1 MTRLR
6 TFLIPLLS
14 IVFVAIFSF
23 IATAFAAGAVAPDD
37 GSLLDLAKPVLAAVM
52 SGQWVLGAALAL
64 VFVVAGARRYL
75 VAHVHFLGT
84 DAGAAVLTLVGAF
97 GGALATALTAG
108 VSVSAGLLWTALGV
122 AAAAAGGYSLV
133 RKLLVDPLCA
143 SAWYR
148 ERAAP
153 WMRAVVMALAWAFT
167 KPDALARAD
176 EAGKAAVQAHP
187 APGAEGVVGKP
198 EEL

>member
-1 MTRLR
+1 MLKLR
-6 TFLIPLLS
+6 SALVPLLS
-14 IVFVAIFSF
+14 IAFVAIFSF
-23 IATAFAAGAVAPDD
+23 LATAFAAGAVARDD

-75 VAHVHFLGT
+75 VTHVHFLGT

-97 GGALATALTAG
+97 GGALATALAAGASVTAG
-108 VSVSAGLLWTALGV
+108 LMWTALGV
-122 AAAAAGGYSLV
+122 ATAAAGGYSLV

-153 WMRAVVMALAWAFT
+153 WMRAVVMALACVHCVGGMSIHA
-167 KPDALARAD
+167 
-176 EAGKAAVQAHP
+176 AG
-187 APGAEGVVGKP
+187 
-198 EEL
+198 